1 MNIIP
6 ALEVKEQEIKDK
18 QVYFCVYAK
27 RKNDY
32 NW

>member
-27 RKNDY
+27 RKE
-32 NW
+32 WL